1 MLKKRGGGREERASE
16 VEGMGRWEGG
26 ESEVGEGELRVRRD
40 MRERRGGWRGGQ
52 NYPNLSSRVKDLDN
66 REESAHQLRSMKR
79 KRKFFSRKV
88 LLN

>member
-1 MLKKRGGGREERASE
+1 MGGRR
-16 VEGMGRWEGG
+16 
-26 ESEVGEGELRVRRD
+26 ESEVGERELRVRRD
-40 MRERRGGWRGGQ
+40 MRERRGGWRGGWTGGQ